1 MRMQR
6 EEKIVVILLLMALGS
21 LAVAQWTF
29 GDSDQSAFSE
39 RSGPSK
45 SDSSISAQRH
55 VLDIKPTKTGGN
67 LLLRLDGLDLPIFVS
82 RSSGADDVKSRIHIG
97 DLVRINGEISEYDG
111 NKEIRIAKSSDIEL
125 I

>member
-1 MRMQR
+1 MRMQK

-29 GDSDQSAFSE
+29 GESDQSAAVD
-39 RSGPSK
+39 K
-45 SDSSISAQRH
+45 SYSSISAEGH

-67 LLLRLDGLDLPIFVS
+67 LLLRLDTINISIFVP
-82 RSSGADDVKSRIHIG
+82 RNSGADDVKSRIHSG
-97 DLVRINGEISEYDG
+97 DLVRIRGVLSEFNGNREI
-111 NKEIRIAKSSDIEL
+111 KIARSSDIEG

>member
-29 GDSDQSAFSE
+29 GDSDQSAASDK
-39 RSGPSK
+39 SGPSK
-45 SDSSISAQRH
+45 SDSSISAEGH

-67 LLLRLDGLDLPIFVS
+67 LLLRLDSLDLSVFIP
-82 RSSGADDVKSRIHIG
+82 RSSGADDVKGRIHRG
-97 DLVRINGEISEYDG
+97 DLVRIKGEISEYNG
-111 NKEIRIAKSSDIEL
+111 NQEIKIASASDIEV

>member
-1 MRMQR
+1 MNSKKVGNDGHTMRMQR

-29 GDSDQSAFSE
+29 GHFDQSAFSE

-45 SDSSISAQRH
+45 SDSSISAQGH

-67 LLLRLDGLDLPIFVS
+67 HLLPLDGPGSPHLCL
-82 RSSGADDVKSRIHIG
+82 
-97 DLVRINGEISEYDG
+97 
-111 NKEIRIAKSSDIEL
+111 
-125 I
+125 

>member
-1 MRMQR
+1 MQR

-29 GDSDQSAFSE
+29 GDSNQSATSD
-39 RSGPSK
+39 R
-45 SDSSISAQRH
+45 SDSSITAEGH

-67 LLLRLDGLDLPIFVS
+67 LLMRLDTLDISVFVS
-82 RSSGADDVKSRIHIG
+82 RSSGADNVKGRVHTG
-97 DLVRINGEISEYDG
+97 DLVRIKGEISEYNG
-111 NKEIRIAKSSDIEL
+111 NQEIKIARSSDIEV